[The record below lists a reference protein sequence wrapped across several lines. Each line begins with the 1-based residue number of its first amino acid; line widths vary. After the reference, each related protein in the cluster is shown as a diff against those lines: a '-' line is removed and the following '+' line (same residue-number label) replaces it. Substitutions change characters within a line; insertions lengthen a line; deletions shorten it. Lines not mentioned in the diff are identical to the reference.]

1 MHDKLLHMIYYK
13 DDLETKREDVAPE
26 EQFIQVSA
34 LQLEEGSTFR
44 PHKHIWKEAPEPEVI
59 AQESWCIMKGRVKAH
74 FYDLDDSLIGEYEL
88 NEGDIS
94 LTIISRGANPH
105 QINFSP
111 SLPVYPPNLE
121 NPGLLVHAYI
131 IYFSVFL
138 LTFTA
143 SLPVS
148 SSVTVTLLS
157 RSFISP

>member
-1 MHDKLLHMIYYK
+1 MLKIYSDIMHDKLLHMIYYK

-59 AQESWCIMKGRVKAH
+59 AQESWCIMNGRVKAH

-94 LTIISRGANPH
+94 LTFEGGHTYTILEDAK
-105 QINFSP
+105 
-111 SLPVYPPNLE
+111 VYEYKTGPYQGVE
-121 NPGLLVHAYI
+121 KDK
-131 IYFSVFL
+131 VFL
-138 LTFTA
+138 ET
-143 SLPVS
+143 
-148 SSVTVTLLS
+148 
-157 RSFISP
+157 

>member
-1 MHDKLLHMIYYK
+1 MLKIYSDIMHDKLLHMIYYK

-88 NEGDIS
+88 NECDIS
-94 LTIISRGANPH
+94 LTFEGGHTYTILEDAK
-105 QINFSP
+105 
-111 SLPVYPPNLE
+111 VYEYKTGPYQGVE
-121 NPGLLVHAYI
+121 KDK
-131 IYFSVFL
+131 VFL
-138 LTFTA
+138 ET
-143 SLPVS
+143 
-148 SSVTVTLLS
+148 
-157 RSFISP
+157 

>member
-1 MHDKLLHMIYYK
+1 MLKIYSDIMHDKLLHMIYYK

-94 LTIISRGANPH
+94 LTFEGGHTYTILEDAK
-105 QINFSP
+105 
-111 SLPVYPPNLE
+111 VYEYKTGPYQGVE
-121 NPGLLVHAYI
+121 KDK
-131 IYFSVFL
+131 VFL
-138 LTFTA
+138 E
-143 SLPVS
+143 
-148 SSVTVTLLS
+148 
-157 RSFISP
+157 I